1 MWAKK
6 GNWGDNPSRN
16 HMMNETLG
24 VLWLSHSSYCIC
36 WVDTV
41 QSVLYTL
48 SYLFLMVI
56 LWGGY
61 FLSIYLSGFRRLP
74 KWLSGKEFTCQCRRC
89 RKCGFDPCVGKI
101 PWKRTWQ
108 PTPVCVPGKSHRQ
121 RSLEGY
127 SPWGCKEPDTTEA
140 TKCVC
145 ERARTHTHT
154 HTHTHTTGVSCSTR
168 DLWSFVAARGILAC
182 ELLVLEC
189 GI

>member
-1 MWAKK
+1 MIKSQQLLHLLCRHCVK
-6 GNWGDNPSRN
+6 CFIYTILFVPHGN
-16 HMMNETLG
+16 
-24 VLWLSHSSYCIC
+24 
-36 WVDTV
+36 
-41 QSVLYTL
+41 
-48 SYLFLMVI
+48 YLFLMVT

-61 FLSIYLSGFRRLP
+61 FLSIYLFGFRWLP

-108 PTPVCVPGKSHRQ
+108 PTPVCLPGK
-121 RSLEGY
+121 SLEGY
-127 SPWGCKEPDTTEA
+127 SPWGCKESDTTEA

-145 ERARTHTHT
+145 VCARAHTHT
-154 HTHTHTTGVSCSTR
+154 PGVSCSTR

-182 ELLVLEC
+182 ELLVSEC